1 MISKLTDIIYLAC
14 KVSYNLL
21 EKYDK
26 HKARSFRESVLA
38 DPSSVWVHNFGG
50 TDLREHNNISESPT
64 DGKLSDNKYSMD
76 N

>member
-1 MISKLTDIIYLAC
+1 MFSKLTDIIYLAC

-26 HKARSFRESVLA
+26 SKARNFRDSVLA

-50 TDLREHNNISESPT
+50 TDLREPNNNSKSP
-64 DGKLSDNKYSMD
+64 DNGKLN
-76 N
+76 NN